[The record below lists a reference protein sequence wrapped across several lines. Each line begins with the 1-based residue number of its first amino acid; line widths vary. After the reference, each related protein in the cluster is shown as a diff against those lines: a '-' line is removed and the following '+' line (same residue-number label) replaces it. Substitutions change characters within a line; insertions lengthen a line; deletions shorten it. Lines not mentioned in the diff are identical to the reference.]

1 MGQLLFVEERGDA
14 VVVDAVVVD
23 GPVSATVDLPGSQP
37 LRSLVRSRL
46 DEWAASATPLHWET
60 LHRPG
65 RRLRIGDGRTTV
77 TLDLVA

>member
-1 MGQLLFVEERGDA
+1 VGQLLFVEERGGA
-14 VVVDAVVVD
+14 VVVDAIVG

-46 DEWAASATPLHWET
+46 DEWAASATPLRWET
-60 LHRPG
+60 LNRPG